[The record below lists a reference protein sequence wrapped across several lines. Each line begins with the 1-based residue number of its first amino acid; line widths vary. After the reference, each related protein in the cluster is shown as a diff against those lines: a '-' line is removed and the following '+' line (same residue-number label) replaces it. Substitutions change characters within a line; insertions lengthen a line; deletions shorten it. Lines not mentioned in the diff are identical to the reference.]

1 MVHEKYYYGTRTW
14 HPHRGNPMMPEA
26 FDDRITVLYMLGT
39 PEKRWKQKFE
49 PDEATVVSQSREFF
63 IAKYLLSPEIELL
76 NSLHTESPRVTL
88 LMGELRRYVERFHGI
103 SRYDANVTGDVVA
116 EYTGRFNLPRLF
128 PLLIER
134 LGL

>member
-26 FDDRITVLYMLGT
+26 FDDRSLVLYMF
-39 PEKRWKQKFE
+39 RKQKFE

-103 SRYDANVTGDVVA
+103 SRYDAKVTGDVVT